1 VSLLQEIGNIL
12 ITPADLEL
20 AFTSPI
26 KPKMSLITILG
37 ASGFI
42 GSNLVA
48 ELERRKAEHL
58 AIRRN
63 DQIPQ
68 QNLGDVIY
76 CIGVTADFRSKPF
89 ETVDAHVC
97 RLREILKD
105 GEFESLTYLSSTRV
119 YGNNVAP
126 AREEDPIAVAPAN
139 PSDLYNI
146 SKAMGES
153 LALNCGRNAR
163 VVRLANVYGADVS
176 SENFLATVIKDA
188 ITTRKLVLKTSKDSV
203 KDYVSI
209 ADVVPALIEIATRG
223 RERIYNLAS
232 GVATSNAELAAGLCK
247 AANCE
252 VKFVGNAAQVIFP
265 PIVID
270 RLRNEFDFKPA
281 RVLDDLNGLVGLYRE
296 MMREWE

>member
-1 VSLLQEIGNIL
+1 
-12 ITPADLEL
+12 
-20 AFTSPI
+20 
-26 KPKMSLITILG
+26 MSLITILG

-48 ELERRKAEHL
+48 ELQRRQAEHL
-58 AIRRN
+58 PLRR
-63 DQIPQ
+63 DDRIPQ

-97 RLREILKD
+97 KLREILKD
-105 GEFESLTYLSSTRV
+105 GDFESLTYLSSTRV
-119 YGNNVAP
+119 YGNNVGP
-126 AREEDPIAVAPAN
+126 AREEDPIAVAPTN

-146 SKAMGES
+146 SKVMGES
-153 LALNCGRNAR
+153 LALNCGRKAR

-176 SENFLATVIKDA
+176 SENFLATIIKDA
-188 ITTRKLVLKTSKDSV
+188 ITTRKVVLNTSTDSV

-232 GVATSNAELAAGLCK
+232 GISVSNAELAAGLCK
-247 AANCE
+247 TANCE
-252 VKFVGNAAQVIFP
+252 VRFVENAAQVIFP

-270 RLRNEFDFKPA
+270 RLRNEFNFKPA
-281 RVLDDLNGLVGLYRE
+281 CVLDDLNGLVGLYRE
-296 MMREWE
+296 MIREWE